1 MRRLTYASV
10 ALLPRGA
17 QQTIRPRKLG
27 LPAKPAMLRPAEHH
41 HSFSLTSSCKDFL

>member
-1 MRRLTYASV
+1 MRRLTFSSV
-10 ALLPRGA
+10 ALVPRRA